1 MILIVFIIISI
12 FISPHHSFPN
22 KFSFK
27 TSNTAKYSIIT
38 TQQNEQDH
46 NQCILSITKSW
57 VQSMISDFGICP
69 YSKSADL
76 AGVPMGQVRYTLSTA
91 NTLEQAY
98 EDYWSEVNMMLSK
111 PEIEISTVLLLY
123 PNLIDFNDYNMFQE
137 FSTTLDAA
145 LSNTIISEDIGKMC
159 IM

>member
-12 FISPHHSFPN
+12 FLSPHHSFPN

-38 TQQNEQDH
+38 QQNEQD
-46 NQCILSITKSW
+46 NNRILSITKSW

-69 YSKSADL
+69 YSKSCDL
-76 AGVPMGQVRYTLSTA
+76 AGVPMGQVRYTLSSA
-91 NTLEQAY
+91 NTLDQAY
-98 EDYWSEVNMMLSK
+98 EDYWSEVNIMLSK

-123 PNLIDFNDYNMFQE
+123 PNLIDFHEYNMFQE

-159 IM
+159 A